1 MDFSWLQCYFYAG
14 SSKNRGELRPGMLGV
29 LLAVCCGLER
39 EGFMF
44 EAPKET
50 KQSSSTGLIISIVVI
65 LVVGAASGYYFL
77 QGKGDGSKQAAAMH
91 ASAAQLKDAD
101 AVRDLKIQRATMNKD
116 RNGAMTVWA
125 VSVENK
131 SSSFSYSKIKYETTY
146 VGADNS
152 VLMVNQGTIADTIGP
167 GEQST
172 LQANDPLFPAGTAT
186 YRFKITGATPAV
198 P

>member
-1 MDFSWLQCYFYAG
+1 MFEEPQKAKET
-14 SSKNRGELRPGMLGV
+14 SSKGLVIGV
-29 LLAVCCGLER
+29 
-39 EGFMF
+39 
-44 EAPKET
+44 
-50 KQSSSTGLIISIVVI
+50 VVI
-65 LVVGAASGYYFL
+65 LVAGTVGAYFFM
-77 QGKGDGSKQAAAMH
+77 QGKHDGTPQTAAH

-131 SSSFSYSKIKYETTY
+131 SNSFSYSKIKYETTY

-152 VLMVNQGTIADTIGP
+152 VLMVNQGTIPDTIGP

-186 YRFKITGATPAV
+186 YRFKITGATAAIP
-198 P
+198 

>member
-1 MDFSWLQCYFYAG
+1 
-14 SSKNRGELRPGMLGV
+14 
-29 LLAVCCGLER
+29 
-39 EGFMF
+39 MF
-44 EAPKET
+44 EEPKEI
-50 KQSSSTGLIISIVVI
+50 KESSLNRLFMGIVV
-65 LVVGAASGYYFL
+65 LVLVATVGGYFFVQSRSGAN
-77 QGKGDGSKQAAAMH
+77 KDTSAAMG
-91 ASAAQLKDAD
+91 AKARLKDAD

-131 SSSFSYSKIKYETTY
+131 SNSFSYSKIKYETTY

-152 VLMVNQGTIADTIGP
+152 VLMVSQGTIADAVGP

-186 YRFKITGATPAV
+186 YRFKITGATAAV